1 MDPFAPLLSPRRIRS
16 WWPRY
21 WILDKL
27 RCSAAAF
34 PLVLLKE
41 GRPKG
46 GWLPRMRPESK
57 ITLWGRGR
65 YLPVLYLYF
74 AFLSFRGPRT
84 LGLASTGLFVG
95 FLFYSAIFFS
105 SFFSFLI
112 CRLFVPSHFLS
123 VSASVENFFRP
134 CSRHRPRPFFFPL
147 PSQRN

>member
-95 FLFYSAIFFS
+95 FLFYSAIFF
-105 SFFSFLI
+105 
-112 CRLFVPSHFLS
+112 
-123 VSASVENFFRP
+123 
-134 CSRHRPRPFFFPL
+134 FFFFQFFNLSPIRPL
-147 PSQRN
+147 SFPLCFRIGRKFLPPLLSS